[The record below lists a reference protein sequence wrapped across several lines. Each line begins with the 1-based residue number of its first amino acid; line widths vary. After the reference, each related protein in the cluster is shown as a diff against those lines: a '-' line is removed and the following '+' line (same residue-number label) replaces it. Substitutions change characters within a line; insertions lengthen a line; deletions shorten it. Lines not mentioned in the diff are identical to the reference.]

1 MRAKLPYFDLILED
15 RSLGGDAGE
24 TFDRFVHWGYWEQ
37 PGSATGT
44 REDFLSAMA
53 RLNSVVLDAADLVS
67 GQRILD
73 VGCGFG
79 GTLSVI
85 DRCFDRVRLTGV
97 NIDRRQLEVA
107 RESVRPSPGNSIHFV
122 AGDAC
127 RLPFPD
133 ASFDRVIAVESAFHF
148 PSRQSFLSEAARVIK
163 RNGKLA
169 LSDFVPQVANP
180 GSIGRWL
187 QNRLE
192 PAYGRIEVAWP
203 NGRYWKLGERT
214 GLSCFMD
221 RDITRQTLPTYPYVK
236 KLWQRT
242 DGLEASRA
250 LVRATMI
257 LQWLSRLGVVR
268 YRVLAFRRTHSG
280 APT

>member
-1 MRAKLPYFDLILED
+1 MQAKLPYFDLILED
-15 RSLGGDAGE
+15 RSSGGDAGE
-24 TFDRFVHWGYWEQ
+24 AFDRFVHWGYWEQ

-44 REDFLSAMA
+44 LEDFLSAMA
-53 RLNSVVLDAADLVS
+53 RLNDVVLDAADLDS

-79 GTLSVI
+79 GTLSVV
-85 DRCFDRVRLTGV
+85 DRCFDRVRLTGI
-97 NIDRRQLEVA
+97 NIDRRQLKVA

-148 PSRQSFLSEAARVIK
+148 PSRQSFLSEVARVLK
-163 RNGKLA
+163 TEGKLA
-169 LSDFVPQVANP
+169 LSDFVPQAANAGP
-180 GSIGRWL
+180 IGRWL

-203 NGRYWKLGERT
+203 NGRYGKLGERT
-214 GLSCFMD
+214 DLRCFLD

-242 DGLEASRA
+242 GGLEASRA
-250 LVRATMI
+250 MVRATTI

-268 YRVLAFRRTHSG
+268 YRVLAFRRTHTG
-280 APT
+280 ALA

>member
-44 REDFLSAMA
+44 REDYLSAMA
-53 RLNSVVLDAADLVS
+53 RLNSAVLDAADLDS

-148 PSRQSFLSEAARVIK
+148 PSRQLFLSEAARVMK
-163 RNGKLA
+163 KHGRLA
-169 LSDFVPQVANP
+169 LSDFVPQAANSGP
-180 GSIGRWL
+180 IGRWL

-236 KLWQRT
+236 KLWRRT
-242 DGLEASRA
+242 GGLEANRA

-268 YRVLAFRRTHSG
+268 YRVLAFSRTHSG

>member
-15 RSLGGDAGE
+15 RSFGGDAGG
-24 TFDRFVHWGYWEQ
+24 TFDRFVHWGFWEQ
-37 PGSATGT
+37 PASATGT

-53 RLNSVVLDAADLVS
+53 RLNSVVLDAADLDS
-67 GQRILD
+67 GQRIFD

-85 DRCFDRVRLTGV
+85 DSCFDCVRLTGI

-107 RESVRPSPGNSIHFV
+107 QASVRPSPGNTIHFV

-148 PSRQSFLSEAARVIK
+148 PSRQLFLSEAARVIK
-163 RNGKLA
+163 ENGKLA
-169 LSDFVPQVANP
+169 LSDFVPQAANSGP
-180 GSIGRWL
+180 IGRWL

-192 PAYGRIEVAWP
+192 PAYGSVEVAWP
-203 NGRYWKLGERT
+203 KGRYWKLGERT

-221 RDITRQTLPTYPYVK
+221 RDITRQTLPTYPYIK
-236 KLWQRT
+236 KLWRRT
-242 DGLEASRA
+242 GGLQASRR

-268 YRVLAFRRTHSG
+268 YRVLAFRRSHSG
-280 APT
+280 ATT